1 MRSIYEVICLA
12 KKMDDLFDSI
22 RVILPEQRAAILENN
37 EILGFEPRPEIDEE
51 DFGEMCFRIY
61 DSTQYNYP
69 INVKWFVPQKG
80 DLGTF
85 ESAWGVVREIDKK
98 YERFKLVSDWESHWI
113 NVRDLVSVKK

>member
-1 MRSIYEVICLA
+1 MA
-12 KKMDDLFDSI
+12 KKMDDLFDSM
-22 RVILPEQRAAILENN
+22 RVALPEQRATNLENN

-69 INVKWFVPQKG
+69 INVKWFIPQKG
-80 DLGTF
+80 DFGTF

-98 YERFKLVSDWESHWI
+98 YEQFKLVSDWESHWI